1 MLHIGHFSFD
11 EKGDSQEER
20 HGYFTC
26 VVEVKTPEDAVAK
39 FAKHILQMIKRES
52 KLKNIARVY
61 IEDIIRIDA
70 VPEEPIITRLQSSE
84 GPFPQSISYSLPA
97 VIKNGIE
104 AYGVPSNVNKH
115 ENDDTGQYLYS
126 NPFITFE

>member
-70 VPEEPIITRLQSSE
+70 VPGEPIITRLQSSE
-84 GPFPQSISYSLPA
+84 GAFPQSISYSLPA

-104 AYGVPSNVNKH
+104 AYGMPSNVNKH
-115 ENDDTGQYLYS
+115 ENDDTGHYLYS